1 LDYDLIVVGAGPV
14 GSTVADEVARDGYK
28 VLLVEEHETV
38 GSPAHCTGKLSFSAA
53 RELGLQPPGVLAELR
68 GAFFYSPSGNELVAE
83 KKETQAYILDRRV
96 FDSHFASKAVE
107 SGACLETNTRATSIR
122 IGLSEVSVELSKGGR
137 SEERTCRVVVGSD
150 GVTSTVARLTGLYS
164 KAPSELRMGAQRE
177 LNRARPRAPGFVEVF
192 LGSQTA
198 PGFFA
203 WLSPSGKERA
213 RVGLCVKP
221 GISGGAPM
229 ERLEHF
235 IVSNPIIAPRLAES
249 EVVEESIHAIPTG
262 GALRRTIG
270 DGVLVVGDAAG
281 QVKST
286 TGGGLYYGILCARMA
301 GEALSRA
308 LEEPGGTVP
317 GKRLERYELG
327 WRRRIGEEISFS
339 VRARAFLDS
348 LTDDEVDFI
357 FQVIKEDKSLAGLI
371 ESLADIDY
379 QSRIGKGLL
388 SRLALALM
396 RRPNILSKAGRY
408 LLAH

>member
-1 LDYDLIVVGAGPV
+1 MDYDLIVVGAGPA
-14 GSTVADEVARDGYK
+14 GSTVADQVARDGYK

-38 GSPAHCTGKLSFSAA
+38 GSPAHCTGKLSCSAA
-53 RELGLQPPGVLAELR
+53 RELGLEPPGLLVELR

-83 KKETQAYILDRRV
+83 KKETQAYILNRRV
-96 FDSHFASKAVE
+96 FDSHLASKAVE
-107 SGACLETNTRATSIR
+107 SGAYLETSTRATAIR
-122 IGLSEVSVELSKGGR
+122 IGLSEVSVKFSKGGR
-137 SEERTCRVVVGSD
+137 SEDRTCRVVVGSD

-164 KAPSELRMGAQRE
+164 KAPSEIRMGAQRE
-177 LNRARPRAPGFVEVF
+177 LNHARPRAPGFVEVF

-203 WLSPSGKERA
+203 WLSPSGQDRA

-229 ERLEHF
+229 DRLGRF
-235 IVSNPIIAPRLAES
+235 IVSHPIIAPRLAES

-262 GALRRTIG
+262 GALRHTVG

-286 TGGGLYYGILCARMA
+286 TGGGLYYGILSAHMA

-317 GKRLERYELG
+317 GKRLERYELK
-327 WRRRIGEEISFS
+327 WRSRLGEEIRFS
-339 VRARAFLDS
+339 VKARAFLDS

-379 QSRIGKGLL
+379 QSRIGKSVL
-388 SRLALALM
+388 SRLGLALM
-396 RRPNILSKAGRY
+396 RRPNILSKAAGY
-408 LLAH
+408 LLAP